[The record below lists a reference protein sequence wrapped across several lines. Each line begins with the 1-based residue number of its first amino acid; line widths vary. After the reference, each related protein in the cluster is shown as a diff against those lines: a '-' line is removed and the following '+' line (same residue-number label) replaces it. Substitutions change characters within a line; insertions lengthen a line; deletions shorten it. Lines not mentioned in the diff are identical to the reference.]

1 MASPNSERVVVTEKN
16 FEEKRLS
23 FEERS
28 SGDSNEILDYDT
40 QPALRREI
48 WGWYAYSWAVDGW
61 SAASSSVFMPLVI
74 STMAYLGGRNVADP
88 TKPCNLIQPCVVK
101 LGTSD
106 VSPSSYTLYVTAI
119 AVLVQAFIYIQLGA
133 VADHSAYGKV
143 FMIGFAYIGAISII
157 LWTALIADPSAYW
170 GAGLLFVMGNIF
182 YGSSYVFYASYIPK
196 LARNT
201 PHVQEETDPV
211 AKAKKL
217 TLQTSNLSLSAY
229 AAGYIGGFI
238 QMGLAIGILYAMDSS
253 FKGLMVGC
261 AIGGVWW
268 GLFTIIP
275 HIFVKRRRGPSLPQ
289 GENYITFPWKRLG
302 RTLRRVSHLSQLFQ
316 YLVMWL
322 FLSDGIFT
330 ILKVSVL
337 FVQTV
342 VHASSLVILTGSLVT
357 MAVGGPSIMLWK
369 WIERR
374 FHIRPK
380 SMLMFLSLMA
390 CFIPAYVLI
399 GFSPNVVGGLKHPV
413 EYYPLC
419 FWFGFVVP
427 GALAYARSTF
437 AEIIP
442 IGRENEMYSLFLITQ
457 GGGGWIGPLVTGVI
471 SDRTGNMRYCEV
483 FILVCIFVPVI
494 WLYFIDIEKAKEQA
508 LAAAKFEAK
517 ELEMNHTKD
526 DSSS

>member
-1 MASPNSERVVVTEKN
+1 MANPNNERVVVAEKDI
-16 FEEKRLS
+16 EEKRIS

-28 SGDSNEILDYDT
+28 SADSDEVHDYDT
-40 QPALRREI
+40 HPALRREI

-74 STMAYLGGRNVADP
+74 STMAYTGGRNTADP
-88 TKPCNLIQPCVVK
+88 TKPCNLVQPCVVK

-106 VSPSSYTLYVTAI
+106 VTPSSYTLYVTAI
-119 AVLVQAFIYIQLGA
+119 AVLIQAIIYIQLGA
-133 VADHSAYGKV
+133 IADHS
-143 FMIGFAYIGAISII
+143 GAISII
-157 LWTALIADPSAYW
+157 LWMALISDPSAYW
-170 GAGLLFVMGNIF
+170 GAGLLFVMGNVF

-201 PHVQEETDPV
+201 PHVQEETDPI

-217 TLQTSNLSLSAY
+217 TLQTTNLSLNAY
-229 AAGYIGGFI
+229 AAGYSGATV
-238 QMGLAIGILYAMDSS
+238 QMGLSIGILYALNST
-253 FKGLMVGC
+253 FKGMLVGL

-268 GLFTIIP
+268 GVFNTIP
-275 HIFVKRRRGPSLPQ
+275 HYFVKPRRGPPLPQ
-289 GENYITFPWKRLG
+289 GENYLTYPWKRLG
-302 RTLRRVSHLSQLFQ
+302 RTLRRVSYLSQLFQ
-316 YLVMWL
+316 YLLMWL

-337 FVQTV
+337 FAQTV
-342 VHASSLVILTGSLVT
+342 VHASSLTILTGSLLT
-357 MAVGGPSIMLWK
+357 MAVGGPSVMLWK
-369 WIERR
+369 WVERR
-374 FHIRPK
+374 FNVKPK
-380 SMLMFLSLMA
+380 SMLMFLCLMS

-427 GALAYARSTF
+427 AALAYARSTF

-457 GGGGWIGPLVTGVI
+457 GGGGWIGPLVTGII
-471 SDRTGNMRYCEV
+471 SDKTGNMRYCDIFV
-483 FILVCIFVPVI
+483 LVCIVVPVI
-494 WLYFIDIEKAKEQA
+494 WLYFIDIDKAKEQA
-508 LAAAKFEAK
+508 LTAAKYEAK
-517 ELEMNHTKD
+517 ELGLNHTTD